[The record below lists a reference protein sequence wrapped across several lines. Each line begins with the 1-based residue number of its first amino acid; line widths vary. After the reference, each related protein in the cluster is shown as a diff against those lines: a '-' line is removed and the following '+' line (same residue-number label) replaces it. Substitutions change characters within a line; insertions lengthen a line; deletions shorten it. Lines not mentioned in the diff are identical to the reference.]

1 MLAEFVKSQKGKRKL
16 CLDKFMFVRVSDGAD
31 NKEIW
36 KCDVHTKNS
45 VVICERG
52 VHNHAPMHGT
62 VAVTKARAD
71 MKQRA
76 EDTEEKTRHIV
87 QHTLT
92 QVSIQHAHL
101 LLRMSTLTR
110 DVCRHRKR
118 NGMNDQQIQ
127 EYNNTISGMY

>member
-1 MLAEFVKSQKGKRKL
+1 MAGFVKSQKGKRKL
-16 CLDKFMFVRVSDGAD
+16 CLGEFMFVRVRDGAG

-36 KCDVHTKNS
+36 KCDVRTCNARVHTKNS

-52 VHNHAPMHGT
+52 VHNLASVHDK
-62 VAVTKARAD
+62 VAVTKIRAD

-101 LLRMSTLTR
+101 LPQMS
-110 DVCRHRKR
+110 
-118 NGMNDQQIQ
+118 I
-127 EYNNTISGMY
+127 